1 MSPYQF
7 RRIVGGTPVS
17 GRVGPASRKYSIEGV
32 GGGFGT
38 NLHVKNS
45 FKLFIVTKWLLP
57 GPERAC
63 QLASAEGEYSYVL
76 KKESEIVSKSE
87 LCDKKLLCQTPVEI
101 RNGMKV
107 AKVLGNE
114 VMMNTYS
121 DFKVPR
127 FFCSKDSRSFK
138 VTDVVSTPESSRY
151 SRHQPEMQ
159 SPDLNDGKYGSK
171 NLTESGKKIY
181 KRKNSEQRKAPES
194 FLRTLKRRS
203 LRVARSKSWVCTEK
217 RKSDSFVNSQEWT
230 LSRGVPDLRL
240 GIVGSLSSG
249 KSALVHRYLTGS
261 YMQEESPEGGRFKK
275 EILVDG
281 QSYLLLIRDEGG
293 PPELQFTSW
302 VDAVIFVF
310 SLENEASFNA
320 IYNYYTKM
328 AHYRNST
335 EIPLILVG
343 TQDAISENNPRVID
357 DSRARKLASDLKRCS
372 YYETCATYGLNVER
386 VFQDACQKIVQQ
398 RLSSQVTSQV
408 PGTPTSS
415 RPSTPNNHFST
426 TIPIGNIG
434 LRHYTQPSPTNGIA
448 NTSSSSGGSPS
459 ATNTLA
465 TASPCHV
472 QLKETTI
479 SRQIHALSA
488 SSHQLHRHPDT
499 ISKADVSLRSEE
511 KRTGSYATL
520 GLTQTHTLPENN
532 NIKLG
537 QSQNLD
543 NLAPPGKDKDLP
555 TPSSTPTTTRKSR
568 RRSNLFTSSKKGEDK
583 LKNGELGS
591 GRTIP
596 LKQGL
601 LYKRSSKSLNKEWK
615 KKYVTLC
622 DDGRLIYYPNLQ
634 DYMDNIH
641 GKEISLQYVT
651 VKVPGQKPR
660 GSRSII
666 PTSNGLNDGL
676 SNLSLYT
683 GKDKRLNDKSL
694 MASFDSTKE
703 SGSLS
708 LPPSNDEGI
717 SSNNTA
723 FTNGTDLR
731 IETPNVKKRH
741 RRIKSS
747 GVKNAECD
755 DPDGYEFFIVSL
767 DNKQWHFEASN
778 SEERDDWVS
787 AIEQQILNSLQGN
800 EISKSRS
807 RFAIVDTSVL
817 IAVRN
822 KVPGNSLCVDCDA
835 PKPSWASINL
845 GVLMCIEC
853 SGIHRNLGS
862 HISRVRSLDLDEWP
876 PGPLSLMLS
885 IGNAMANSIWEKNT
899 GGQLKPNPSVGR
911 EEKERWIRA
920 KYENKEFLQ
929 SISSSQPIDQ
939 QLVDAICRTDL
950 KAILVIL
957 AHATPEEVNC
967 TVSSQDL
974 RTPLHLA
981 SAMGNLAIAQL
992 LIWHGANPRSMDHEG
1007 RNCLS
1012 YAMAASCKSTA
1023 DVTNLVNLLTDAGA
1037 LPESGTNRRGS
1048 AGRKELST
1056 FNKVTI

>member
-1 MSPYQF
+1 MCD
-7 RRIVGGTPVS
+7 I
-17 GRVGPASRKYSIEGV
+17 
-32 GGGFGT
+32 
-38 NLHVKNS
+38 N
-45 FKLFIVTKWLLP
+45 
-57 GPERAC
+57 C
-63 QLASAEGEYSYVL
+63 
-76 KKESEIVSKSE
+76 EI
-87 LCDKKLLCQTPVEI
+87 I
-101 RNGMKV
+101 RYLV
-107 AKVLGNE
+107 
-114 VMMNTYS
+114 
-121 DFKVPR
+121 
-127 FFCSKDSRSFK
+127 
-138 VTDVVSTPESSRY
+138 
-151 SRHQPEMQ
+151 
-159 SPDLNDGKYGSK
+159 
-171 NLTESGKKIY
+171 
-181 KRKNSEQRKAPES
+181 
-194 FLRTLKRRS
+194 
-203 LRVARSKSWVCTEK
+203 
-217 RKSDSFVNSQEWT
+217 DSFVNSQEWT

-328 AHYRNST
+328 AHYRNSS

-398 RLSSQVTSQV
+398 RLNNQITSQV
-408 PGTPTSS
+408 PGTPTNS
-415 RPSTPNNHFST
+415 RPSTPNNHFSSM
-426 TIPIGNIG
+426 IPIGNVG
-434 LRHYTQPSPTNGIA
+434 LRHYSQPSPTNGII

-459 ATNTLA
+459 TNNTLA
-465 TASPCHV
+465 SASPCHIPH
-472 QLKETTI
+472 KESM

-488 SSHQLHRHPDT
+488 SSHQLHRHPDI
-499 ISKADVSLRSEE
+499 ISKADVSLRNEE
-511 KRTGSYATL
+511 KRAGSYATL
-520 GLTQTHTLPENN
+520 GISQTHTFTTENN
-532 NIKLG
+532 NTKFG
-537 QSQNLD
+537 QSQNVE
-543 NLAPPGKDKDLP
+543 NTGTSGKDKDLP
-555 TPSSTPTTTRKSR
+555 TPSSTPTTSRKTR
-568 RRSNLFTSSKKGEDK
+568 RRSNLFTSSKKGDDK
-583 LKNGELGS
+583 LKNGGELGS
-591 GRTIP
+591 GRAIP

-666 PTSNGLNDGL
+666 PASNGLNDGI
-676 SNLSLYT
+676 SNLSLCNYV
-683 GKDKRLNDKSL
+683 GKDKKLGDKSSL
-694 MASFDSTKE
+694 STFDANKD

-708 LPPSNDEGI
+708 LPQQNDDGIPSNNSVFI
-717 SSNNTA
+717 
-723 FTNGTDLR
+723 NGADLR

-807 RFAIVDTSVL
+807 RFAIVDSAVL
-817 IAVRN
+817 IAVKN
-822 KVPGNSLCVDCDA
+822 KVPGNAYCVDCDA
-835 PKPSWASINL
+835 PKPCWASINL

-876 PGPLSLMLS
+876 PGPLSLMLA
-885 IGNAMANSIWEKNT
+885 IGNAMANSIWERNT
-899 GGQLKPNPSVGR
+899 GGQTKPNFSSSR

-929 SISSSQPIDQ
+929 SLSYSTPINQ
-939 QLVDAICRTDL
+939 QLIDAICRADI
-950 KAILVIL
+950 KALLIIL
-957 AHATPEEVNC
+957 AHSTPEDVNC
-967 TVSSQDL
+967 TVSGQDL

-981 SAMGNLAIAQL
+981 SAMGNLPVAQL
-992 LIWHGANPRSMDHEG
+992 LIWYGANPRTLDHEG
-1007 RNCLS
+1007 RSCLS
-1012 YAMAASCKSTA
+1012 YAMTASCKSTT
-1023 DVTNLVNLLTDAGA
+1023 DVTNLINLLTDVGA
-1037 LPESGTNRRGS
+1037 TPSDSGTNRRS
-1048 AGRKELST
+1048 STGRKDLPT